1 MEGKST
7 YRSAKPYRKTLMKA
21 NCNEKHYTN
30 LLKTTFVNIDIMKV
44 IMIIKFCLFAIEDEL
59 VL

>member
-1 MEGKST
+1 
-7 YRSAKPYRKTLMKA
+7 MKA

-30 LLKTTFVNIDIMKV
+30 ILKTTFVNIDIMKV
-44 IMIIKFCLFAIEDEL
+44 IMIIKFCLFAIDDEF